1 MKRPCAG
8 DKLVADHDGRGVLQD
23 FAGVGGEL
31 SAVAR
36 RVIECDIPGCNSAAP
51 GHSASRSER
60 GRGSLKIDRIV
71 DGKAYLKA
79 PRAAP

>member
-36 RVIECDIPGCNSAAP
+36 RVIECDMNATVQAAIALP
-51 GHSASRSER
+51 P
-60 GRGSLKIDRIV
+60 V
-71 DGKAYLKA
+71 TV
-79 PRAAP
+79 RADQKEGAAV